1 MTASE
6 LWLGPPSQDEFEQWL
21 PRQEAAYAREIAE
34 SGAMPAAAAAEKARL
49 DTARRFSSGPGSP
62 GQLLF
67 RLMAGDQPVGW
78 LWLNVPVIGG
88 DPLMAWVN
96 DIEVDPGYRGRGYG
110 RAAMLLAEREAR
122 ARGMTSLGLNVHG
135 QNTAAR
141 SLYDSLGYQV
151 MTQQMR
157 KPLLRGTRPEPR
169 WFRRALRRGYRGVPW
184 RHSPSTPTGCG
195 GAKPRCA
202 GCSRTAPRRASPR
215 PSRTGSRWCPASLT

>member
-1 MTASE
+1 VAWGVPELNGIMTISKV
-6 LWLGPPSQDEFEQWL
+6 WLRPPSRDEFEQWL
-21 PRQEAAYAREIAE
+21 PRQEAAYAREITE

-49 DTARRFSSGPGSP
+49 DTARRFSSGLDSP
-62 GQLLF
+62 GQVLF

-78 LWLNVPVIGG
+78 LWLNVPVIDG

-110 RAAMLLAEREAR
+110 RAAMLLAEHEAR

-141 SLYDSLGYQV
+141 SLYDSLDYQV

-157 KPLLRGTRPEPR
+157 KPLLPLGPQH
-169 WFRRALRRGYRGVPW
+169 RA
-184 RHSPSTPTGCG
+184 
-195 GAKPRCA
+195 
-202 GCSRTAPRRASPR
+202 
-215 PSRTGSRWCPASLT
+215 

>member
-1 MTASE
+1 VSSTVSQARVRPRRNPHPAFRPAPATVPVAWGVLGLNRIMTAGE
-6 LWLGPPSQDEFEQWL
+6 VWLRPPSQDEFEQWL

-49 DTARRFSSGPGSP
+49 DTARRFSGGLCSP
-62 GQLLF
+62 GQVIF

-78 LWLNVPVIGG
+78 LWLNVPTLNG

-141 SLYDSLGYQV
+141 SLYDSLGYHV

-157 KPLLRGTRPEPR
+157 KPL
-169 WFRRALRRGYRGVPW
+169 
-184 RHSPSTPTGCG
+184 
-195 GAKPRCA
+195 
-202 GCSRTAPRRASPR
+202 
-215 PSRTGSRWCPASLT
+215 

>member
-1 MTASE
+1 MTAGE
-6 LWLGPPSQDEFEQWL
+6 LWLRPPTQDEFEQWR
-21 PRQEAAYAREIAE
+21 PRQEAAYAREIAA
-34 SGAMPAAAAAEKARL
+34 SGAMSAAAAAEKARL
-49 DTARRFSSGPGSP
+49 DTARRFSSGLGSP
-62 GQLLF
+62 GQVLF

-96 DIEVDPGYRGRGYG
+96 DVEVDPGYRGHAYG

-157 KPLLRGTRPEPR
+157 KPLLRLTRPAGSRAGCDRCARRPHR
-169 WFRRALRRGYRGVPW
+169 AAGAGGRRAAGTGARG
-184 RHSPSTPTGCG
+184 
-195 GAKPRCA
+195 
-202 GCSRTAPRRASPR
+202 PRRAGR
-215 PSRTGSRWCPASLT
+215 PGR

>member
-1 MTASE
+1 MTISKV
-6 LWLGPPSQDEFEQWL
+6 WLRPPSRDEFEQWL
-21 PRQEAAYAREIAE
+21 PRQEAAYAREITE

-49 DTARRFSSGPGSP
+49 DTARRFSSGLDSP
-62 GQLLF
+62 GQVLF

-78 LWLNVPVIGG
+78 LWLNVPVIDG

-110 RAAMLLAEREAR
+110 RAAMLLAEHEAR

-141 SLYDSLGYQV
+141 SLYDSLDYQV

-157 KPLLRGTRPEPR
+157 KPLLPLGPQH
-169 WFRRALRRGYRGVPW
+169 RA
-184 RHSPSTPTGCG
+184 
-195 GAKPRCA
+195 
-202 GCSRTAPRRASPR
+202 
-215 PSRTGSRWCPASLT
+215 